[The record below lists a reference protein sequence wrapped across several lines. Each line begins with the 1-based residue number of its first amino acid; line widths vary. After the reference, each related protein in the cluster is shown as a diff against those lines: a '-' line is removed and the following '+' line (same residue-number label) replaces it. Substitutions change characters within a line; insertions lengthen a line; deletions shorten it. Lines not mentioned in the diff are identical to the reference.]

1 VDKLAENV
9 FDLLHSEVRNLAKS
23 RFKSPTPIQ
32 ELVIPKI
39 IKGKNVLVLSET
51 GSGKTES
58 CLLPIFDHL
67 ISKSLSPIST
77 LYITPLK
84 SLNRDLLKRILW
96 WSGKLGFDVSV
107 RHGDTTQYERGMQ
120 AQNPPDLLISTPET
134 LQAVLTGKLMREHLK
149 NIRYIVIDEIH
160 ELVNNK
166 RGVQLSVGLERL
178 KELII
183 SSGKGKPQIIALS
196 ATIGNPE
203 DVAKFVSNNTE
214 IIHAESGEKI
224 KIRVV
229 YPLPKALGSKD
240 SETFLFSPDVR
251 ARLEYIIRTINEKE
265 SVLVFTNTREA
276 AEILSHRLKI
286 LDKNLKIET
295 HHSSLSKSVRIK
307 AEDDFKER
315 KLKALLCTSSLELGI
330 DIGSIN
336 FVLQYNSPRQVSK
349 IVQRVGRSGHTLE
362 RTSEGVIIS
371 TDADDCFESAVI
383 ARRGMKGEI
392 EPSIIYGKS
401 LDVLA
406 HQIVGLA
413 LEEYKIPFNR
423 AYEIIKRA
431 FPFRNLKK
439 EELFDVCK
447 LLQKL
452 GFIWL
457 DRENIGENEKQ
468 ELFDSLRIKRRK
480 NAFTYYYSNLST
492 IPDVKNYKI
501 FDTFSR
507 QVVGTLDA
515 EFVALHGA
523 PDTAFIVKGQSWRVL
538 EITEDKIFVEPL
550 QTLEAAIPAWEG
562 ELIPVPYEIA
572 REVGEIRRKIKEEKD
587 SISYLLKNYP
597 IAKEVADMM
606 VDVVKKQGKNLPT
619 DKKILIEYGQHN
631 EENFLVINSCFGSLV
646 NETIGRVISMLLSNK
661 FGSVG
666 LQTDPYRIIFKM
678 KNLSNWR
685 DFVEIFEGLQP
696 KMIEQI
702 LSVTMPN
709 TELFYWRFSH
719 VAKRFGIISKNTDF
733 SKSYLRKLVQ
743 VYSKTIVH
751 KEVLNE
757 IFHEKLDLKKT
768 SEVLKM
774 IRNGEIGIEIKPELS
789 HISLLGITTRYEVIG
804 SEKPETEIFEIFKKR
819 LLDTTI
825 GLICCNCTH
834 VLNILKVKEVE
845 NHILQCP
852 KCGSKLIGVVS
863 VRRIAETKKLL
874 EKFLHD
880 EKMLRNEK
888 SEIERLLASSYLVVA
903 SGADAVKVL
912 AARGIGPKTASRILS
927 KMNKGDDLL
936 RDILEA
942 ERQFIRT
949 KRFWKD

>member
-1 VDKLAENV
+1 MKNV
-9 FDLLHSEVRNLAKS
+9 FDILHPEVKRLVKS
-23 RFKSPTPIQ
+23 RFEKPTPIQ
-32 ELVIPKI
+32 EMVIPKI
-39 IKGKNVLVLSET
+39 IEGKNVLVLSET

-67 ISKSLSPIST
+67 TNESPKPISAI
-77 LYITPLK
+77 YITPLK

-183 SSGKGKPQIIALS
+183 SSGNRKPQIIALS
-196 ATIGNPE
+196 ATVGNPE

-214 IIHAESGEKI
+214 IIHAERKEKI

-229 YPLPKALGSKD
+229 YPSPEV
-240 SETFLFSPDVR
+240 SEKLIEKNETMYSQNFMFSPDVR
-251 ARLEYIIRTINEKE
+251 ARLEYIIKKINEKA
-265 SVLVFTNTREA
+265 SVLVFTNTRET
-276 AEILSHRLKI
+276 AEVLSHRLRI
-286 LDKNLKIET
+286 LDKTLKIET
-295 HHSSLSKSVRIK
+295 HHSSLSKNVRIK
-307 AEDDFKER
+307 AEDDFKEG

-330 DIGSIN
+330 DIGSVN

-349 IVQRVGRSGHTLE
+349 MLQRVGRSGHTLE

-371 TDADDCFESAVI
+371 TDVDDCFESAVI
-383 ARRGMKGEI
+383 ARKGIGGEI
-392 EPSIIYGKS
+392 EPSVIYGKS
-401 LDVLA
+401 YDVLA
-406 HQIVGLA
+406 HQVLGLA
-413 LEEYKIPFNR
+413 LEEYKISFNKV
-423 AYEIIKRA
+423 YEIIKRA
-431 FPFRNLKK
+431 FPFRNLTK
-439 EELFDVCK
+439 EELLDVCK

-452 GFIWL
+452 GFVWL
-457 DRENIGENEKQ
+457 DRAGVNNNKE
-468 ELFDSLRIKRRK
+468 FFSDLRIKRRK
-480 NAFTYYYSNLST
+480 NAFTYYYNNLST

-515 EFVALHGA
+515 EFVAIHGI
-523 PDTAFIVKGQSWRVL
+523 PGTVFIVKGQSWKIL
-538 EITEDKIFVEPL
+538 EITEDKIFVEPV

-562 ELIPVPYEIA
+562 ELIPVPYEVA
-572 REVGEIRRKIKEEKD
+572 MEVGRLRRKITEEKD
-587 SISYLLKNYP
+587 PISYILKNYP
-597 IAKEVADMM
+597 VSKRVAELM
-606 VDVVKKQGKNLPT
+606 VNTIKKSERVPT
-619 DKKILIEYGQHN
+619 DRKIIIEYGRY
-631 EENFLVINSCFGSLV
+631 EDENFLVINSCFGSLV
-646 NETIGRVISMLLSNK
+646 NETIGRAVSVLLSNK
-661 FGSVG
+661 FGSIG
-666 LQTDPYRIIFKM
+666 LKTDPYRIIFKM
-678 KNLSNWR
+678 KSLSDWK
-685 DFVEIFEGLQP
+685 DFVDILEGLQP

-702 LSVTMPN
+702 LSLAMLN
-709 TELFYWRFSH
+709 TELFQWRFSH
-719 VAKRFGIISKNTDF
+719 VAKRFGIISKNADF
-733 SKSYLRKLVQ
+733 SKSYLRRLVQ

-757 IFHEKLDLKKT
+757 IFQEKLDVKKT
-768 SEVLKM
+768 TNALKM
-774 IRNGEIGIEIKPELS
+774 IRKGEVKIEVKPELS
-789 HISLLGITTRYEVIG
+789 HISLLGIATRYEVIG

-819 LLDTTI
+819 LLETEI

-834 VLNILKVKEVE
+834 LLSILKVKEVKD
-845 NHILQCP
+845 HILQCP
-852 KCGSKLIGVVS
+852 KCGSKLICVVP
-863 VRRIAETKKLL
+863 VRRLTESKKLL
-874 EKFLHD
+874 EKFLH
-880 EKMLRNEK
+880 EKKLTNTEK
-888 SEIERLLASSYLVVA
+888 RMVERLLESSYLVVA

-912 AARGIGPKTASRILS
+912 AARGIGPKVASRILS
-927 KMNKGDDLL
+927 KMNKNDDLL

-949 KRFWKD
+949 KKYWSD